1 MAPFAEEVM
10 TCPVYPFP
18 VFSYQA
24 TVSSYNDARIISK
37 SPSPSTSVTCTPQTP
52 SAKDETIFSVK
63 AGIAKRFTEK
73 RLIKNKIVKI
83 LCERFLTIWKPLQE
97 KYAQQLNYCIHREHY
112 FQMR

>member
-1 MAPFAEEVM
+1 MSADFVDLKNLVNSIRKIEQQLGKFNKEVQI
-10 TCPVYPFP
+10 P
-18 VFSYQA
+18 
-24 TVSSYNDARIISK
+24 
-37 SPSPSTSVTCTPQTP
+37 
-52 SAKDETIFSVK
+52 
-63 AGIAKRFTEK
+63 EK